1 MRRLTLFG
9 FGTLGIAAALAAVI
23 FTSTLTAQE
32 RPSKVVYVD
41 SQAALMAHPSGAAVE
56 SLRAQAEADVKELT
70 DGLEAL
76 DAKAAAGQQL
86 SPDEAD
92 RYRTLQTTLQ
102 AVQARYVNDINE
114 AAAPAVA
121 EVNAVIAE
129 LAEANGYTLVLDGV
143 EARSLRLV
151 VYAAPDLDITP
162 LVIEKLENR

>member
-1 MRRLTLFG
+1 MRRLTPLRF
-9 FGTLGIAAALAAVI
+9 TLLGIAAALAAVI
-23 FTSTLTAQE
+23 FTSTLSAQE
-32 RPSKVVYVD
+32 RPTKVVYVD

-102 AVQARYVNDINE
+102 AVQTRYINDINA

-121 EVNAVIAE
+121 DVNAVIAD
-129 LAEANGYTLVLDGV
+129 LAQTNGYTLVLDGA

-151 VYAAPDLDITP
+151 VYADPDLDITP
-162 LVIEKLENR
+162 LVIEKLENP